1 MYFSISLIYYNS
13 SPSHHLIA
21 SLFHSIRSQP
31 CFQSMAEVYQ
41 TVSWKKKWL
50 LYINSWRWYICTLE
64 SGNTFSKNV
73 TVLTSLIITRTKTS
87 FITDGNEWLFATSKS
102 SPCQEAFEAHR
113 KRVINVKGKPNKI
126 NSFAAF
132 SFPGGVW
139 LQHTIDG

>member
-1 MYFSISLIYYNS
+1 M
-13 SPSHHLIA
+13 
-21 SLFHSIRSQP
+21 
-31 CFQSMAEVYQ
+31 
-41 TVSWKKKWL
+41 
-50 LYINSWRWYICTLE
+50 
-64 SGNTFSKNV
+64 